1 MRVDILTIFPS
12 FFDSPLQ
19 ESIIRRACDRGLL
32 EIRVHDLRAWAP
44 DRHRV
49 TDDAPYGGGAGM
61 VMKPEPLFAAIEQ
74 LRGANPGAT
83 AVLLS
88 PQGRVWNQALVREF
102 GEKPGMILVCGRYE
116 GVDERV
122 RAALIDEEISIGD
135 YVLAGGET
143 AAMVLVETVARQV
156 PGVVGQAES
165 VAQDSFFAGLLDHP
179 HYTRPPV
186 FRGLAVPEV
195 LLSGDHAAIE
205 LWRRREAL
213 RQTLRKR
220 PDLLAAADLSAED
233 LRLLEQI
240 RDGDDGEA

>member
-1 MRVDILTIFPS
+1 MRIDIVTIFPS
-12 FFDSPLQ
+12 FFDSPLR
-19 ESIIRRACDRGLL
+19 EGIIHRACERGELD
-32 EIRVHDLRAWAP
+32 IRVHDLRAWTL

-61 VMKPEPLFAAIEQ
+61 VMKPEPLFAAIEH
-74 LRGANPGAT
+74 LKAESPGAT

-88 PQGRVWNQALVREF
+88 PQGRVWSQPLVREY
-102 GEKPGMILVCGRYE
+102 GGRPGMILVCGRYE
-116 GVDERV
+116 GIDERV

-165 VAQDSFFAGLLDHP
+165 VEQDSFFAGLLDHP

-186 FRGLAVPEV
+186 FRDLAVPEV
-195 LLSGDHAAIE
+195 LLSGDHAAITR
-205 LWRRREAL
+205 WRRREAL

-220 PDLLAAADLSAED
+220 PDLLAAADLGAED
-233 LRLLEQI
+233 LKLLDHI
-240 RDGDDGEA
+240 RGVDDDDA